1 MSNLQQTL
9 QRPAPVLTPGYVTVW
24 AVLATLALG
33 YLALL
38 VVRPD
43 IAERLLAPPAVGS
56 PEDNRGQRALT
67 KALAEIKDLRQTA
80 KVLERELAEVRAAMT
95 AGEVRDTALTARV
108 ATVEA
113 ALQKLAA
120 PVAVPPIASP
130 ASQPGDPLSPAQEP
144 RIVGHVEERPTKA
157 ARDPRPV
164 EPPKPAVTAAGPPI
178 SARPAAGVGVQ
189 IASGPSLDAVRLS
202 WQLMQD
208 SHKAAFKALEP
219 RVVEVPGDPPSF
231 KLLAGPLSTGDEAE
245 KLCERLR
252 QRRVTCTVQ
261 PYAGKPL

>member
-9 QRPAPVLTPGYVTVW
+9 QRPAPVLSPGYVTIW
-24 AVLATLALG
+24 ALLATLALA

-43 IAERLLAPPAVGS
+43 LAQRILTPPAVGL

-80 KVLERELAEVRAAMT
+80 KVLERELAEVRAAM
-95 AGEVRDTALTARV
+95 AASESRDTALTARV
-108 ATVEA
+108 ATIEA
-113 ALQKLAA
+113 ALQKLA
-120 PVAVPPIASP
+120 SP
-130 ASQPGDPLSPAQEP
+130 AGGPHIVSPANQPGDPLATAQAP
-144 RIVGHVEERPTKA
+144 LIVGHVEDRPTKA
-157 ARDPRPV
+157 VRQ
-164 EPPKPAVTAAGPPI
+164 
-178 SARPAAGVGVQ
+178 ARPDEPSRTAIDSALPPDAAKPQLGVAIQ

-202 WQLMQD
+202 WQLMQET
-208 SHKAAFKALEP
+208 HKAALKVLEP

-245 KLCERLR
+245 KLCDRLR
-252 QRRVTCTVQ
+252 RRKTTCTVQ
-261 PYAGKPL
+261 PFAGKPL

>member
-9 QRPAPVLTPGYVTVW
+9 QRPAPALSPGYVTVW
-24 AVLATLALG
+24 AILAALALA

-43 IAERLLAPPAVGS
+43 LAERLLAPPAVGS

-80 KVLERELAEVRAAMT
+80 KVLERELAEVRAAM
-95 AGEVRDTALTARV
+95 AASEIRDTALTARV
-108 ATVEA
+108 ATIEA
-113 ALQKLAA
+113 ALQKLASPA
-120 PVAVPPIASP
+120 GGPQIVSP
-130 ASQPGDPLSPAQEP
+130 ASQPGDPLASAPAP
-144 RIVGHVEERPTKA
+144 RVIGHVEDRPTKA
-157 ARDPRPV
+157 TR
-164 EPPKPAVTAAGPPI
+164 E
-178 SARPAAGVGVQ
+178 ARPAEPPRIAATTVAPTVGTKSASGVGIQ

-202 WQLMQD
+202 WQLMQET
-208 SHKAAFKALEP
+208 HKAAFKALEP

-231 KLLAGPLSTGDEAE
+231 KLIAGPLSTGDEAE
-245 KLCERLR
+245 KLCVRLR
-252 QRRVTCTVQ
+252 QRRTTCTVH